1 MTTLDALR
9 EILEAD
15 FGATA
20 GNLQPETRLDALG
33 IDSLA
38 VIEVMFALE
47 ERFAITVPSEPAA
60 IQGQSKTLGDLA
72 AYIDRLIAEQ
82 HPAAA
87 NDG

>member
-9 EILEAD
+9 DILKTD

-20 GNLQPETRLDALG
+20 PNLQPDTRLDDLG

-47 ERFAITVPSEPAA
+47 EKFGITVPSEPAA

-72 AYIDRLIAEQ
+72 AYVDTLIAEQ
-82 HPAAA
+82 NPAIAK
-87 NDG
+87 DR